1 MEQMPAENITFTL
14 THTDNTPRYFH
25 YYVESPEGET
35 GDRTYGG
42 KNYDLY
48 TDLRNDF
55 NIVYYNDDFW
65 KLRGFTRQV
74 ITKSNNQTVGRLSG
88 AGDNCHW
95 NDLNSLYGGVDNHL
109 YFYYTRDK
117 YPINYMDGIYINGNG
132 VELEV
137 ANRGQLAV
145 SGDIGYGSDI
155 SSYNKGGD
163 HYYSPSY
170 QGYTFAG
177 WYIDEKCT
185 QPYTFH
191 TMPLDGVTVYAKWVQ
206 TQYRVFMHPNVES
219 SDTSLQWGNQSM
231 CFRVN
236 YDGKISRVNGTR
248 DEYELI
254 GWYSDEALTK
264 PYNFDAFVLN
274 DDNVTAPYAQD
285 PQTESTER
293 DKYGNPTEYTNAD
306 ANGNHFWITKKL
318 DLYAKWRA
326 KLNGAKGIDVVYDAN
341 GGTNA
346 PEDPLQ
352 YLDNSEAVAGM
363 SSAPADS
370 ENEQFLYWVVQAWDE
385 TTRSYQDTAVKVYP
399 GNSFTVYKANARK
412 TDNPDTT
419 GADDKYL
426 YTVQVRAE
434 YGPKDTPKPTH
445 ITWYDNFTENP
456 VSPANYITDA
466 DQPINQAVNIEP
478 ATRFT
483 RPGYKFLGWARVPTT
498 DSNGNPLDGYTL
510 EPRDLTADDLYLTYD
525 GDTGTFTAVG
535 SDNQTHTVTQV
546 AADGDYPYHDMYAV
560 WERSVFNVVV
570 KKTIAGEY
578 ADTTKLFTFT
588 PSAAL
593 SSGGSF
599 QLTDGGEQTF
609 SDIDSGTKIS
619 VDEDEAGY
627 TSAIIVHKYATY
639 ENGEYKD
646 EAGSP
651 VTIQDGAEITVDNH
665 TVIEYTNSYPKIVIT
680 GIRSGDPL
688 YVLPL
693 MILILSLTLLAYMY
707 VRYRRWRRMT

>member
-1 MEQMPAENITFTL
+1 
-14 THTDNTPRYFH
+14 
-25 YYVESPEGET
+25 
-35 GDRTYGG
+35 
-42 KNYDLY
+42 
-48 TDLRNDF
+48 
-55 NIVYYNDDFW
+55 
-65 KLRGFTRQV
+65 
-74 ITKSNNQTVGRLSG
+74 
-88 AGDNCHW
+88 
-95 NDLNSLYGGVDNHL
+95 
-109 YFYYTRDK
+109 
-117 YPINYMDGIYINGNG
+117 
-132 VELEV
+132 
-137 ANRGQLAV
+137 
-145 SGDIGYGSDI
+145 
-155 SSYNKGGD
+155 
-163 HYYSPSY
+163 
-170 QGYTFAG
+170 
-177 WYIDEKCT
+177 
-185 QPYTFH
+185 
-191 TMPLDGVTVYAKWVQ
+191 
-206 TQYRVFMHPNVES
+206 
-219 SDTSLQWGNQSM
+219 
-231 CFRVN
+231 
-236 YDGKISRVNGTR
+236 
-248 DEYELI
+248 
-254 GWYSDEALTK
+254 
-264 PYNFDAFVLN
+264 
-274 DDNVTAPYAQD
+274 
-285 PQTESTER
+285 
-293 DKYGNPTEYTNAD
+293 
-306 ANGNHFWITKKL
+306 
-318 DLYAKWRA
+318 
-326 KLNGAKGIDVVYDAN
+326 
-341 GGTNA
+341 
-346 PEDPLQ
+346 
-352 YLDNSEAVAGM
+352 
-363 SSAPADS
+363 
-370 ENEQFLYWVVQAWDE
+370 VVQAWDE

>member
-1 MEQMPAENITFTL
+1 MNQ
-14 THTDNTPRYFH
+14 
-25 YYVESPEGET
+25 SPEGET

-236 YDGKISRVNGTR
+236 YGGKISRVNGTR

-466 DQPINQAVNIEP
+466 DQPINQVVNIEP

-546 AADGDYPYHDMYAV
+546 AADGDYPYHDIYAV

-693 MILILSLTLLAYMY
+693 MILILSLTLLAYIY
-707 VRYRRWRRMT
+707 I